1 MRADLLDQII
11 QQIPADTIAPNIII
25 SGVLAKI
32 DLPIYEHPVRHVGRQ
47 TGVNSLRNLKL
58 WNSALKSLW
67 QLIWC
72 CPVISYP
79 SRAGQN

>member
-1 MRADLLDQII
+1 MRADLLNQII
-11 QQIPADTIAPNIII
+11 QQIPADTFAPNIII

-32 DLPIYEHPVRHVGRQ
+32 GLPIYEHPVRHVGRQ